1 MVFFTVFF
9 RTFGFLTALLTFFLL
24 ISILLNLTNELQKS
38 EFAMIEGDQNS
49 KNIIG
54 VINLNGPIFNNS
66 SNVLENNFYD
76 YINPEHIRLYLEELK
91 ELNVKV
97 LLININ
103 SPGGTVTATAEL
115 ENIFNNFKKESK
127 VKIYFYTS
135 EILASGGYW
144 IATTADKIFASY
156 GSTIGSIGVGG
167 PSWYY
172 YNTPLSLS
180 SGLLG
185 QSIETEKGIE
195 VFNQNAGQSKDLFNP
210 FRKPK
215 DQEILHLQKIVDE
228 IYEDFIRKVSKNR
241 KIEINTIKNNIGA
254 LIYSSTQA
262 KRKFL
267 IDDVVTYESLIE
279 YIIKENNFNDYT
291 IYENIVQ
298 KSLLGNFLASYKDD
312 NDTKFNICN
321 RFEMSINSITP
332 LFLKEC

>member
-9 RTFGFLTALLTFFLL
+9 RTFGFLTALLAFFLL
-24 ISILLNLTNELQKS
+24 ISILLNLTNNLQKS
-38 EFAMIEGDQNS
+38 EFTMIEGDLNS

-76 YINPEHIRLYLEELK
+76 YINPEHIKLYLEELK
-91 ELNVKV
+91 ELNVKI
-97 LLININ
+97 LLIKIN

-115 ENIFNNFKKESK
+115 ENIFKKFKKEAQ

-144 IATTADKIFASY
+144 IATTADRIFASY

-172 YNTPLSLS
+172 YNTPLSVS

-195 VFNQNAGQSKDLFNP
+195 VFNQSAGQSKDLFNP
-210 FRKPK
+210 FRKPT

-228 IYEDFIRKVSKNR
+228 IYENFITKVSKNR
-241 KIEINTIKNNIGA
+241 NIEIKTIRNNIGA

-262 KRKFL
+262 KEKYL
-267 IDDVVTYESLIE
+267 IDDVVNYSSLIE
-279 YIIKENNFNDYT
+279 YIIKENNYDNYK
-291 IYENIVQ
+291 IYENII
-298 KSLLGNFLASYKDD
+298 KRSLLGNFLAIYKG
-312 NDTKFNICN
+312 NNGAKFDICK
-321 RFEMSINSITP
+321 RFEMNINVLTP

>member
-1 MVFFTVFF
+1 MVFFYVFL
-9 RTFGFLTALLTFFLL
+9 RTFGFLSALLVFFLI
-24 ISILLNLTNELQKS
+24 ISILLNLSNNLNKS
-38 EFAMIEGDQNS
+38 MFTMIEGDQNS

-54 VINLNGPIFNNS
+54 VINLNGPIFHNS

-91 ELNVKV
+91 ELNVKI

-115 ENIFNNFKKESK
+115 ENIFKNFKKETK
-127 VKIYFYTS
+127 AKIYFFTS

-144 IATTADKIFASY
+144 IATTADRIFASY

-172 YNTPLSLS
+172 YNTPLSVS

-210 FRKPK
+210 FRKPEDK
-215 DQEILHLQKIVDE
+215 EILHLQKIVDE
-228 IYEDFIRKVSKNR
+228 IYQDFVTKVSKNR
-241 KIEINTIKNNIGA
+241 KIEIQTIKNKIGA
-254 LIYSSTQA
+254 LIYSSKQA
-262 KRKFL
+262 KENFL
-267 IDDVVTYESLIE
+267 IDDVITYNSLMKF
-279 YIIKENNFNDYT
+279 IIKENNFDNYK
-291 IYENIVQ
+291 IYENKIN
-298 KSLLGNFLASYKDD
+298 KSFFANFLASLNY
-312 NDTKFNICN
+312 NNRTKLNICKK
-321 RFEMSINSITP
+321 FEMSINVITP
-332 LFLKEC
+332 LSLTKC

>member
-1 MVFFTVFF
+1 MVFFRVFF
-9 RTFGFLTALLTFFLL
+9 RTFGFLSALLVFFLI
-24 ISILLNLTNELQKS
+24 ISILLNLSNNLQESK
-38 EFAMIEGDQNS
+38 FTMIEGDQNS
-49 KNIIG
+49 NNIIG

-66 SNVLENNFYD
+66 RNVLKNNFYD

-91 ELNVKV
+91 ELNIKI
-97 LLININ
+97 LLVNIN

-115 ENIFNNFKKESK
+115 ENILKNFKKETK
-127 VKIYFYTS
+127 VKIYFFTS

-172 YNTPLSLS
+172 YNTPLSVS
-180 SGLLG
+180 SGLFG

-215 DQEILHLQKIVDE
+215 EQEILHLQKIVDE
-228 IYEDFIRKVSKNR
+228 IYDDFIIKVSKNR
-241 KIEINTIKNNIGA
+241 NIEIKTIRNNIGA

-262 KRKFL
+262 KEKYL
-267 IDDVVTYESLIE
+267 IDDVVTYRSLIE
-279 YIIKENNFNDYT
+279 YIINENSYDDYK
-291 IYENIVQ
+291 IYENIIN
-298 KSLLGNFLASYKDD
+298 KSLIGNFIANYK
-312 NDTKFNICN
+312 NNNESKFNICK
-321 RFEMSINSITP
+321 RFEMSINVITP

>member
-1 MVFFTVFF
+1 
-9 RTFGFLTALLTFFLL
+9 
-24 ISILLNLTNELQKS
+24 
-38 EFAMIEGDQNS
+38 MIEGDQNS
-49 KNIIG
+49 NNIIG

-66 SNVLENNFYD
+66 RNVLENNFYD

-91 ELNVKV
+91 ELNIKI
-97 LLININ
+97 LLVNIN

-115 ENIFNNFKKESK
+115 ENILKNFKKETK
-127 VKIYFYTS
+127 VKIYFFTS

-144 IATTADKIFASY
+144 IATTADRIFASY

-172 YNTPLSLS
+172 YNTPLSVS

-228 IYEDFIRKVSKNR
+228 IYEDFIIKVSKNR
-241 KIEINTIKNNIGA
+241 SIEIKTIRNNIGA
-254 LIYSSTQA
+254 LIYSSKQA
-262 KRKFL
+262 KENFL
-267 IDDVVTYESLIE
+267 IDDVVTYNSLIE
-279 YIIKENNFNDYT
+279 YIIKENNYDDYK
-291 IYENIVQ
+291 IYENIV
-298 KSLLGNFLASYKDD
+298 KRNLLGNFLASYK
-312 NDTKFNICN
+312 NNNVAKFNFCKK
-321 RFEMSINSITP
+321 FEMSINVVTP
-332 LFLKEC
+332 LFLREC

>member
-1 MVFFTVFF
+1 MLFFTVFF
-9 RTFGFLTALLTFFLL
+9 RTLGFLTALLVFFLI
-24 ISILLNLTNELQKS
+24 ISILLNLTNNFQKS
-38 EFAMIEGDQNS
+38 EFTMIEGDQNS

-76 YINPEHIRLYLEELK
+76 YINPERIRLYLEELK
-91 ELNVKV
+91 ELNVKI

-103 SPGGTVTATAEL
+103 SPGGTVTATTEL
-115 ENIFNNFKKESK
+115 ENIFNKFKKESK
-127 VKIYFYTS
+127 IKIYFYTS

-156 GSTIGSIGVGG
+156 GSTIGSIGVSG

-172 YNTPLSLS
+172 YNTPLSVS

-185 QSIETEKGIE
+185 QSIETKKGIE

-210 FRKPK
+210 FRKPEE
-215 DQEILHLQKIVDE
+215 QEILHLQKIVDE

-291 IYENIVQ
+291 IYENVVQ

>member
-1 MVFFTVFF
+1 MVFFRVFF
-9 RTFGFLTALLTFFLL
+9 RTFGFLSALLVFFLI
-24 ISILLNLTNELQKS
+24 ISILLNLSNNLQESK
-38 EFAMIEGDQNS
+38 FTMIEGDQNS
-49 KNIIG
+49 NNIIG

-66 SNVLENNFYD
+66 RNVLENNFYD

-91 ELNVKV
+91 ELNIKI
-97 LLININ
+97 LLVNIN

-115 ENIFNNFKKESK
+115 ENILKNFKKETK
-127 VKIYFYTS
+127 VKIYFFTS

-172 YNTPLSLS
+172 YNTPLSVS

-195 VFNQNAGQSKDLFNP
+195 VFNQSAGQSKDLFNP

-228 IYEDFIRKVSKNR
+228 IYEDFITKVSKNR
-241 KIEINTIKNNIGA
+241 NIEIKTIRNNIGA

-262 KRKFL
+262 KEKYL
-267 IDDVVTYESLIE
+267 IDDVVNYSSLIE
-279 YIIKENNFNDYT
+279 YIIKENNYDNYK
-291 IYENIVQ
+291 IYENII
-298 KSLLGNFLASYKDD
+298 KRSLLVNFLAIYKD
-312 NDTKFNICN
+312 NYSTKFDICKK
-321 RFEMSINSITP
+321 FEMNINVLTP

>member
-9 RTFGFLTALLTFFLL
+9 RTFGFLSAVLAFFL
-24 ISILLNLTNELQKS
+24 IVSILLNLSNNLQKS
-38 EFAMIEGDQNS
+38 NFTMIKGDQNS

-66 SNVLENNFYD
+66 SNILDNNFYD
-76 YINPEHIRLYLEELK
+76 YINPEHVKSYLEELK
-91 ELNVKV
+91 KLNVKI
-97 LLININ
+97 LLVKIN
-103 SPGGTVTATAEL
+103 SPGGTVTATAQL
-115 ENIFNNFKKESK
+115 ENIFKNFKKETK
-127 VKIYFYTS
+127 VKIYFFTS

-144 IATTADKIFASY
+144 IATTADGIFASY

-172 YNTPLSLS
+172 YNTPLSMS

-210 FRKPK
+210 FRKPTN
-215 DQEILHLQKIVDE
+215 QEILHLQKIVDE
-228 IYEDFIRKVSKNR
+228 IYEDFITKVSKNR
-241 KIEINTIKNNIGA
+241 NIEIKTIRNNIGA

-262 KRKFL
+262 KENFL
-267 IDDVVTYESLIE
+267 IDDVVTYSSLIK
-279 YIIKENNFNDYT
+279 YIIKKNNFDDYK
-291 IYENIVQ
+291 IYENITE
-298 KSLLGNFLASYKDD
+298 KSLLGNFLAIYNNINSA
-312 NDTKFNICN
+312 KFNICN
-321 RFEMSINSITP
+321 KFKMSINVITP

>member
-9 RTFGFLTALLTFFLL
+9 RTFGFLSALLVFFL
-24 ISILLNLTNELQKS
+24 IVSILLNLSNNLQKS
-38 EFAMIEGDQNS
+38 NFTLIRGDQNS

-66 SNVLENNFYD
+66 SNILDNNFYD
-76 YINPEHIRLYLEELK
+76 YINPENVKSYLEELK
-91 ELNVKV
+91 KLNVKI
-97 LLININ
+97 LLVKIN

-115 ENIFNNFKKESK
+115 ENIFKNFKKETNL
-127 VKIYFYTS
+127 KIYFFTS

-144 IATTADKIFASY
+144 IATAADRIFASY

-172 YNTPLSLS
+172 YNTPLSAS

-210 FRKPK
+210 FRRPK

-228 IYEDFIRKVSKNR
+228 IYEDFIIKVSKNR
-241 KIEINTIKNNIGA
+241 NIEIKTIKNNIGA

-262 KRKFL
+262 KEKYL
-267 IDDVVTYESLIE
+267 IDDVVTYSSLIK
-279 YIIKENNFNDYT
+279 YIIKENNYDDYK
-291 IYENIVQ
+291 IYENIIK
-298 KSLLGNFLASYKDD
+298 KSILGNFLASY
-312 NDTKFNICN
+312 NNNNGVKFNICK
-321 RFEMSINSITP
+321 RFEMSINVITP

>member
-1 MVFFTVFF
+1 
-9 RTFGFLTALLTFFLL
+9 
-24 ISILLNLTNELQKS
+24 
-38 EFAMIEGDQNS
+38 MIEGDQNS
-49 KNIIG
+49 NNIIG

-66 SNVLENNFYD
+66 RNVLENNFYD

-91 ELNVKV
+91 ELNIKI
-97 LLININ
+97 LLVNIN

-115 ENIFNNFKKESK
+115 ENILKNFKKETK
-127 VKIYFYTS
+127 VKIYFFTS

-228 IYEDFIRKVSKNR
+228 IYEDFITKVSKNR
-241 KIEINTIKNNIGA
+241 KIQIETIRNNIGA

-262 KRKFL
+262 KEKFL
-267 IDDVVTYESLIE
+267 IDEVANYRSLIE
-279 YIIKENNFNDYT
+279 YIIKENNYDDYK
-291 IYENIVQ
+291 IYENII
-298 KSLLGNFLASYKDD
+298 KRSLLGNFLASYKDK
-312 NDTKFNICN
+312 NGAKFNICN
-321 RFEMSINSITP
+321 RFEMSINVVTP

>member
-1 MVFFTVFF
+1 MVFFNVFF
-9 RTFGFLTALLTFFLL
+9 RTLGFLGALLVFFLI
-24 ISILLNLTNELQKS
+24 ISTLLNISNNLQKS
-38 EFAMIEGDQNS
+38 KFTMIEGDQNS

-115 ENIFNNFKKESK
+115 ENIFNNFKKELNL
-127 VKIYFYTS
+127 KIYFYTN

-172 YNTPLSLS
+172 YNTPLSVS

-185 QSIETEKGIE
+185 QSIETKKGIE

-228 IYEDFIRKVSKNR
+228 IYEDFITKVSKNR
-241 KIEINTIKNNIGA
+241 KIEIDTIRNNIGA

-262 KRKFL
+262 KGKFL
-267 IDDVVTYESLIE
+267 IDDVVTYETLIE

-291 IYENIVQ
+291 IYENIIQ
-298 KSLLGNFLASYKDD
+298 KSLLGNFIASYKDN
-312 NDTKFNICN
+312 NDTKFNICK
-321 RFEMSINSITP
+321 RFEMSINAITP

>member
-1 MVFFTVFF
+1 VLFFRVFF
-9 RTFGFLTALLTFFLL
+9 RTLGFLSALLTFFLI
-24 ISILLNLTNELQKS
+24 ISILLSLSNNLEQSKFT
-38 EFAMIEGDQNS
+38 MIEGDQNS
-49 KNIIG
+49 KNVIG
-54 VINLNGPIFNNS
+54 IINLTGPIFNNS
-66 SNVLENNFYD
+66 SNVLQNNFYD
-76 YINPEHIRLYLEELK
+76 YIDPQQIKFYLEELK
-91 ELNVKV
+91 KLNLKI

-115 ENIFNNFKKESK
+115 ENIIKNFKKETK
-127 VKIYFYTS
+127 VKIYFFTS

-156 GSTIGSIGVGG
+156 GSTIGSIGVSG

-172 YNTPLSLS
+172 YNKPLSVS

-215 DQEILHLQKIVDE
+215 DKEILHLQKIVDE
-228 IYEDFIRKVSKNR
+228 IYEEFITKVSKNR
-241 KIEINTIKNNIGA
+241 NIETKTIRNNIGA

-262 KRKFL
+262 KKKYL
-267 IDDVVTYESLIE
+267 IDDVVTYSSLIK
-279 YIIKENNFNDYT
+279 YIIKDNNYDDYKV
-291 IYENIVQ
+291 YENIIK
-298 KSLLGNFLASYKDD
+298 KSLLGNFLAGYRD
-312 NDTKFNICN
+312 NNGAKFNICK
-321 RFEMSINSITP
+321 RFEMNINVIIP

>member
-1 MVFFTVFF
+1 MVFFRVFF
-9 RTFGFLTALLTFFLL
+9 RTFGFLSALLVFF
-24 ISILLNLTNELQKS
+24 S
-38 EFAMIEGDQNS
+38 IEGDQNS
-49 KNIIG
+49 NNIIG

-66 SNVLENNFYD
+66 RNVLENNFYD

-91 ELNVKV
+91 ELNIKI
-97 LLININ
+97 LLVNIN

-115 ENIFNNFKKESK
+115 ENILKNFKKETK
-127 VKIYFYTS
+127 VKIYFFTS

-228 IYEDFIRKVSKNR
+228 IYEDFITKVSKNR
-241 KIEINTIKNNIGA
+241 KIQIETIRNNIGA

-262 KRKFL
+262 KEKFL
-267 IDDVVTYESLIE
+267 IDEVANYRSLIE
-279 YIIKENNFNDYT
+279 YIIKENNYDDYK
-291 IYENIVQ
+291 IYENII
-298 KSLLGNFLASYKDD
+298 KRSLLGNFLASYKDK
-312 NDTKFNICN
+312 NGAKFNICN
-321 RFEMSINSITP
+321 RFEMSINVVTP

>member
-1 MVFFTVFF
+1 MVFFRVFF
-9 RTFGFLTALLTFFLL
+9 RTFGFLTALLAFFFT
-24 ISILLNLTNELQKS
+24 ISILLNLTNNLQKS
-38 EFAMIEGDQNS
+38 EFTMIEGDLNS

-91 ELNVKV
+91 ELNVKI
-97 LLININ
+97 LLIKIN

-115 ENIFNNFKKESK
+115 ENIFKKFKKETQ

-144 IATTADKIFASY
+144 IATTADRIFASY
-156 GSTIGSIGVGG
+156 GSTIGSIGVSG
-167 PSWYY
+167 PNWYY
-172 YNTPLSLS
+172 FNTPLSVT
-180 SGLLG
+180 SGLFG

-215 DQEILHLQKIVDE
+215 DQEILHLQKIADE
-228 IYEDFIRKVSKNR
+228 IYEDFITKVSKNR
-241 KIEINTIKNNIGA
+241 NIEMETIRNNIGA

-262 KRKFL
+262 KENYL
-267 IDDVVTYESLIE
+267 IDDVLNYSSLIE
-279 YIIKENNFNDYT
+279 YIIKENNYSDYK
-291 IYENIVQ
+291 IYENII
-298 KSLLGNFLASYKDD
+298 KRSLLGNFLANHK
-312 NDTKFNICN
+312 NKNGANFNICK
-321 RFEMSINSITP
+321 RLDMSINVITP

>member
-1 MVFFTVFF
+1 MLFFRVFF
-9 RTFGFLTALLTFFLL
+9 RTLGFLSALLTFFLI
-24 ISILLNLTNELQKS
+24 ISILLSLSNNLEQSKFT
-38 EFAMIEGDQNS
+38 MIEGDQNS
-49 KNIIG
+49 KNVIG
-54 VINLNGPIFNNS
+54 IINLTGPIFNNS
-66 SNVLENNFYD
+66 SNVLQNNFYD
-76 YINPEHIRLYLEELK
+76 YIDPQQIKFYLEELK
-91 ELNVKV
+91 KLNLKI

-115 ENIFNNFKKESK
+115 ENIIKNFKKETK
-127 VKIYFYTS
+127 VKIYFFTS

-156 GSTIGSIGVGG
+156 GSTIGSIGVSG

-172 YNTPLSLS
+172 YNKPLSVS

-228 IYEDFIRKVSKNR
+228 IYEDFITKVSKNR
-241 KIEINTIKNNIGA
+241 KIEIKTIRNNIGA

-262 KRKFL
+262 KEKFL
-267 IDDVVTYESLIE
+267 IDDVVSYRSLIE
-279 YIIKENNFNDYT
+279 NIIKENNYDGYK
-291 IYENIVQ
+291 IYENII
-298 KSLLGNFLASYKDD
+298 KRSLLGNFLASYKDT
-312 NDTKFNICN
+312 NGAKFNICN
-321 RFEMSINSITP
+321 RFEMSINVITP

>member
-1 MVFFTVFF
+1 MVFFRVFF
-9 RTFGFLTALLTFFLL
+9 RTFGFLSALLVFFLI
-24 ISILLNLTNELQKS
+24 ISILLNLSNNLQESK
-38 EFAMIEGDQNS
+38 FTMIEGDQKSN
-49 KNIIG
+49 NIIG

-66 SNVLENNFYD
+66 RNVLENNFYD

-91 ELNVKV
+91 ELNIKI
-97 LLININ
+97 LLVNIN

-115 ENIFNNFKKESK
+115 ENILKNFKKETK
-127 VKIYFYTS
+127 VKIYFFTS

-156 GSTIGSIGVGG
+156 GSTIGSIGVSG

-228 IYEDFIRKVSKNR
+228 IYEDFITKVSKNR
-241 KIEINTIKNNIGA
+241 KIQIKTIRNNIGA

-262 KRKFL
+262 KEKFL
-267 IDDVVTYESLIE
+267 IDGVANYRSLIE
-279 YIIKENNFNDYT
+279 YIIKENNYDDYK
-291 IYENIVQ
+291 IYENII
-298 KSLLGNFLASYKDD
+298 KRSLLGNFLASYKDKNGD
-312 NDTKFNICN
+312 KFNICN
-321 RFEMSINSITP
+321 RFEMSINVITP

>member
-1 MVFFTVFF
+1 MVFLRVFF
-9 RTFGFLTALLTFFLL
+9 RTFGFLSALLAFFLI
-24 ISILLNLTNELQKS
+24 ISLLLNLSNNLQKS
-38 EFAMIEGDQNS
+38 EFTMIEGDQNS

-66 SNVLENNFYD
+66 SNVLENNIYD
-76 YINPEHIRLYLEELK
+76 YINPEHIKLYLEELK
-91 ELNVKV
+91 ELKVKI

-103 SPGGTVTATAEL
+103 SPGGTVSATAEL
-115 ENIFNNFKKESK
+115 ENILKNFKKETK
-127 VKIYFYTS
+127 VEIYFFTS

-156 GSTIGSIGVGG
+156 GSTIGSIGVSG
-167 PSWYY
+167 PNWYY
-172 YNTPLSLS
+172 FNTPLSVS
-180 SGLLG
+180 SGLFG

-228 IYEDFIRKVSKNR
+228 IYEDFIKKVSKNR
-241 KIEINTIKNNIGA
+241 NIEMETIRNNIGA

-262 KRKFL
+262 KENYL
-267 IDDVVTYESLIE
+267 IDDVLNYSSLIE
-279 YIIKENNFNDYT
+279 YIIKENNYSDYK
-291 IYENIVQ
+291 IYENII
-298 KSLLGNFLASYKDD
+298 KRSLLGNFLANHK
-312 NDTKFNICN
+312 NKNGANFNICK
-321 RFEMSINSITP
+321 RLDMSINVITP

>member
-1 MVFFTVFF
+1 MVFFRVFF
-9 RTFGFLTALLTFFLL
+9 RTFGFLSALLVFFLI
-24 ISILLNLTNELQKS
+24 ISILLNLSNNLQESK
-38 EFAMIEGDQNS
+38 FTMIEGDQNS
-49 KNIIG
+49 NNIIG

-66 SNVLENNFYD
+66 RNVLENNFYD

-91 ELNVKV
+91 ELNIKI
-97 LLININ
+97 LLVNIN

-115 ENIFNNFKKESK
+115 ENILKNFKKETK
-127 VKIYFYTS
+127 VKIYFFTS

-144 IATTADKIFASY
+144 IATTADRIFASY

-172 YNTPLSLS
+172 YNTPLSVS

-228 IYEDFIRKVSKNR
+228 IYEDFIIKVSKNR
-241 KIEINTIKNNIGA
+241 SIEIKTIRNNIGA
-254 LIYSSTQA
+254 LIYSSKQA
-262 KRKFL
+262 KENFL
-267 IDDVVTYESLIE
+267 IDDVVTYNSLIE
-279 YIIKENNFNDYT
+279 YIIKENNYDDYK
-291 IYENIVQ
+291 IYENIV
-298 KSLLGNFLASYKDD
+298 KRNLLGNFLASYK
-312 NDTKFNICN
+312 NNNVAKFNFCKK
-321 RFEMSINSITP
+321 FEMSINVVTP
-332 LFLKEC
+332 LFLREC

>member
-1 MVFFTVFF
+1 MLFFTVFF
-9 RTFGFLTALLTFFLL
+9 RTLGFLTALLAFFLI
-24 ISILLNLTNELQKS
+24 ISILLNLSNNLQKS
-38 EFAMIEGDQNS
+38 EFTMIEGNQNS

-54 VINLNGPIFNNS
+54 LINLNGPIFNNS

-298 KSLLGNFLASYKDD
+298 KSLLGNFLASYKAD
-312 NDTKFNICN
+312 NDTKFNICKI
-321 RFEMSINSITP
+321 FEMSINSITP